1 MEGAKGTLPNAG
13 LVVEACV
20 RVKNSTAS
28 GVEERV
34 IREKGLDDAI
44 VTVDGGGGGG
54 GFCWRRGRR
63 KKGEGKKIM
72 RCQ

>member
-1 MEGAKGTLPNAG
+1 MEGAERTLPNAG

-34 IREKGLDDAI
+34 IRGRRGEGLDDVVMA
-44 VTVDGGGGGG
+44 
-54 GFCWRRGRR
+54 RGDQRWW
-63 KKGEGKKIM
+63 
-72 RCQ
+72 